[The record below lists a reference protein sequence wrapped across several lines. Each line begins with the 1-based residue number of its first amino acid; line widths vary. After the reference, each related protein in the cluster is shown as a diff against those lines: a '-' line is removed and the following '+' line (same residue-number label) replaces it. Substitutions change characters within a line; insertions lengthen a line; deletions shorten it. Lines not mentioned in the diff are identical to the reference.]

1 MTRILINMQC
11 KRVLSQ
17 VARQQVARPGRVN
30 IKRCLM
36 WWNRLLCVN
45 ILKEIDT
52 PKVVFGYP
60 LFLMIDNFSL

>member
-1 MTRILINMQC
+1 MQC

-30 IKRCLM
+30 ILHGLM

-45 ILKEIDT
+45 IFKEIDAH
-52 PKVVFGYP
+52 KVVFDIP
-60 LFLMIDNFSL
+60 LILIFR